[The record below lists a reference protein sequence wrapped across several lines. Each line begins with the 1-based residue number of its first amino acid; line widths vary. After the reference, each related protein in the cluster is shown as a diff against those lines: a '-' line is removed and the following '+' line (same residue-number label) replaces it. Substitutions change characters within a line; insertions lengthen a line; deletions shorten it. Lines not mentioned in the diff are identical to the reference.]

1 MERRIQSVR
10 LRKSVLFLFWQLR
23 LLSNATEAPG
33 QWLQKTNADLGE
45 WRRDIDHTI
54 IFEFRNTGQESR
66 FMDNVRVACGCTSPS
81 WEDIQVPPDSVGQIT
96 ITYDA
101 HDPGYFQKWIKV
113 YFNGY
118 RKAEKLWIEGY
129 VEQQ

>member
-1 MERRIQSVR
+1 MKNLLILILPLLLAVAPNAPVSWLQDTNVDMGD
-10 LRKSVLFLFWQLR
+10 LRKDV
-23 LLSNATEAPG
+23 
-33 QWLQKTNADLGE
+33 
-45 WRRDIDHTI
+45 DHMVV
-54 IFEFRNTGQESR
+54 FEFKNTSPDSL
-66 FMDNVRVACGCTSPS
+66 FIDNVRVACGCTSPS
-81 WEDIQVPPDSVGQIT
+81 WEDIMVPPDSIGQIT